1 MLFCISSYAYRERVT
16 EGVDC
21 TIISSSEIVWVV
33 RRASIVSRDRW
44 LEIGR
49 GEVTLVSYNLT
60 GNVMGE
66 LFYLFP
72 YVS

>member
-1 MLFCISSYAYRERVT
+1 M

-21 TIISSSEIVWVV
+21 TIIYNSEIAWVV
-33 RRASIVSRDRW
+33 RRASIVSIDRW
-44 LEIGR
+44 LEIRR
-49 GEVTLVSYNLT
+49 GEVTLVFYHST

-72 YVS
+72 YVL